1 MFLDAAVFRCLE
13 AKINN
18 FYYRRGVNGFKTTKN
33 TATCFSVFIYDTIKK
48 NVAKKNWMEIYKDI
62 KKLFESWKRSKL
74 TGFCKSCIIKH

>member
-1 MFLDAAVFRCLE
+1 MQLFFGAFE

-48 NVAKKNWMEIYKDI
+48 NVAKKIG
-62 KKLFESWKRSKL
+62 WKYTKTSKNCL
-74 TGFCKSCIIKH
+74 NLGSVVN